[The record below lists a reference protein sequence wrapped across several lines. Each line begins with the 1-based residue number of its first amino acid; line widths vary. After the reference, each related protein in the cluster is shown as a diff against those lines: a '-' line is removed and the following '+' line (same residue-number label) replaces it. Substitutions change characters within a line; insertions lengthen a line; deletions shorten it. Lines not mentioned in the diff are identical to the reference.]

1 MPSIRRATRPSRFS
15 CCWISSAIACV
26 WRGFRPDAMTKW
38 SVYETTSRMSR
49 ITMSVASFSAAR
61 AAIRLASWV
70 VLLRRSSPL
79 ATRTSLA
86 RTLAVQALGGDEL
99 RDRLRHAVAQL
110 LAAANGLPDRRR
122 GQVDRLHLERD
133 DVRSGRLD
141 PRTRCDDQSR
151 QLAHPLGHVPTGK

>member
-1 MPSIRRATRPSRFS
+1 
-15 CCWISSAIACV
+15 
-26 WRGFRPDAMTKW
+26 
-38 SVYETTSRMSR
+38 MSR

-86 RTLAVQALGGDEL
+86 RTLAVQALGGDE
-99 RDRLRHAVAQL
+99 RGDRLRHAVAQL

-122 GQVDRLHLERD
+122 GQVDRLHLQRD
-133 DVRSGRLD
+133 DVRAGRLD
-141 PRTRCDDQSR
+141 PRTRRDDQSR
-151 QLAHPLGHVPTGK
+151 QLAHPLGHVPTGELGVVGADDQEEPALRREL